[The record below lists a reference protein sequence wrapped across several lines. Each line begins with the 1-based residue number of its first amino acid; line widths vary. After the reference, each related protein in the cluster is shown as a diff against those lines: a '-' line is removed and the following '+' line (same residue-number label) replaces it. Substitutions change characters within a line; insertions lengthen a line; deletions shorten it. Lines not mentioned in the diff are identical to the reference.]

1 MSGFMKTVLKTAYAK
16 IAGMFLGNR
25 SDSVHKYNHVVLRVL
40 FLPCVLLIEAMPCLW
55 KPLKSLQVNRTSH

>member
-1 MSGFMKTVLKTAYAK
+1 MSGFMKTVLKTAGTK

-40 FLPCVLLIEAMPCLW
+40 SISCTLHRSYANAFA
-55 KPLKSLQVNRTSH
+55 SL